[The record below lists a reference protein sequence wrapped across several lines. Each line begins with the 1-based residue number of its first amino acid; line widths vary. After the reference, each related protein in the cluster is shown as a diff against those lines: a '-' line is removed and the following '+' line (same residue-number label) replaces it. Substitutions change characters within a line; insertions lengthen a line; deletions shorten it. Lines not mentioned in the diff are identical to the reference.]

1 MTPQKSARMS
11 RFLYGGIRIDDTLFA
26 MRDARYQRRKLCNT
40 ITLHMIG
47 NSLKARIWCE
57 AEAVLKFEDSL
68 HYHQRCIGQCVR
80 AIIPPMNAQD
90 IRNKYLE
97 FYAKQQHA
105 IIKRAPLI
113 LTDDPTTLFTG
124 AGMQPMIPYLL
135 GETHP
140 QGKRIADSQTC
151 LRAQD
156 IDDIGDNRH
165 TTFFE
170 MLGNWS
176 LGDYFKKE
184 QITWMWTFLT
194 EEVGLDPNRLYVTC
208 FIGAPE
214 YNIAKDTEA
223 AELWRQKFA
232 EKGIEAKSADIGSE
246 ERGAAR
252 GIRPGE
258 RIFYYDGSKNW
269 WSRNGGPE
277 TTPVGDPCGPDSE
290 MFYEF
295 DFIEHDPKFGEH
307 CHPNCDCG
315 RFMEIGNNVFMAYK
329 KVAEGQFVPLDKPN
343 IDHGS
348 GLERIA
354 AAANNDPDVFKI
366 SLMWPIISKLEQLS
380 GKSYTSHTESM
391 RVIADHLRAATFMA
405 VDGCV
410 PSNKEQG
417 YVMRRLLRRAIRY
430 SFDLGIE
437 QNFLE
442 AVVPVIADLYEAD
455 FPEVKA
461 ARKQIIAVLTKEE
474 KAFRQTLRKGLK
486 QMQQYVADGLTGAEL
501 FTLYDTFGFPVE
513 LSTEEAY
520 KQGISLSEDW
530 RAEFDAKMAEQRQ
543 RSKTARKGQFS
554 GGLEGHDPIH
564 LKYHT
569 ATHLLGAA
577 LRTVLKARDLQQHGS
592 NITAQ
597 RLRFD
602 FNHDKL
608 TPEEKQAVEDQVNA
622 WIEADLPVSF
632 AVYPTDE
639 ALKLGAIGAFG
650 ERYGDTV
657 KVYSIGE
664 GDERVSFEVC
674 GGPHV
679 EHTGVLAEDGMRFKI
694 TKEES
699 SSAGIRRIKAVL
711 R

>member
-1 MTPQKSARMS
+1 MGL
-11 RFLYGGIRIDDTLFA
+11 FYGI
-26 MRDARYQRRKLCNT
+26 
-40 ITLHMIG
+40 ITL
-47 NSLKARIWCE
+47 
-57 AEAVLKFEDSL
+57 
-68 HYHQRCIGQCVR
+68 
-80 AIIPPMNAQD
+80 MNAQK
-90 IRNKYLE
+90 IRSKYLE
-97 FYAKQQHA
+97 FYKKQGHA
-105 IIKRAPLI
+105 VVERAPLI
-113 LTDDPTTLFTG
+113 LTNDPTTLFTG

-135 GETHP
+135 GEAHP
-140 QGKRIADSQTC
+140 EGKRIADSQTC

-176 LGDYFKKE
+176 LGDYFKEE
-184 QITWMWTFLT
+184 QIGWMWTFLT
-194 EEVGLDPNRLYVTC
+194 EEIGLDPQRLYVTC

-214 YNIAKDTEA
+214 YNIDKDVEA
-223 AELWRQKFA
+223 AKLWQKKFA
-232 EKGIEAKSADIGSE
+232 EKGIDAKMADIGSE
-246 ERGAAR
+246 EQGAAR
-252 GIRPGE
+252 GVNPGE
-258 RIFYYDGSKNW
+258 RIFFYDGSKNW

-295 DFIEHDPKFGEH
+295 DFIEHDPEFGEN

-329 KVAEGQFVPLDKPN
+329 KVAEGQFEPLDKPN

-354 AAANNDPDVFKI
+354 AAVNNDPDVFKI
-366 SLMWPIISKLEQLS
+366 SLLWPIIEKLQDLS
-380 GKSYTSHTESM
+380 GKDYASHTESM

-437 QNFLE
+437 QNFLQE
-442 AVVPVIADLYEAD
+442 VVPTIADLYEAD
-455 FPEVKA
+455 FPEVKNN
-461 ARKQIIAVLTKEE
+461 RDNIIAILVKEE
-474 KAFRQTLRKGLK
+474 KAFRQTLRKGLR
-486 QMQQYVADGLTGAEL
+486 QMQRYIDDGLTGEEL
-501 FTLYDTFGFPVE
+501 FTLYDTFGFPLE

-520 KQGISLSEDW
+520 KQGIKLSDNW
-530 RAEFDAKMAEQRQ
+530 REEFAKKMDEQRQ

-554 GGLEGHDPIH
+554 GGLEGHDSIH

-577 LRTVLKARDLQQHGS
+577 LRKVLNAPDLQQHGS
-592 NITAQ
+592 NITAD

-622 WIEADLPVSF
+622 WIDEDLPVGF

-639 ALKLGAIGAFG
+639 ALSMGAIGAFG
-650 ERYGDTV
+650 ERYGDEV
-657 KVYSIGE
+657 KVYSIGK
-664 GDERVSFEVC
+664 DDNIVSFEVC

-679 EHTGVLAEDGMRFKI
+679 EHTGILAEDGKRFKI

>member
-1 MTPQKSARMS
+1 
-11 RFLYGGIRIDDTLFA
+11 
-26 MRDARYQRRKLCNT
+26 
-40 ITLHMIG
+40 
-47 NSLKARIWCE
+47 
-57 AEAVLKFEDSL
+57 
-68 HYHQRCIGQCVR
+68 
-80 AIIPPMNAQD
+80 MNAQE
-90 IRNKYLE
+90 IRLKYLD
-97 FYAKQQHA
+97 FYSKQAHA
-105 IIKRAPLI
+105 VIKRAPLI

-135 GETHP
+135 GEPHP
-140 QGKRIADSQTC
+140 EGKRIADSQTC

-184 QITWMWTFLT
+184 QINWMWQFLS
-194 EEVGLDPNRLYVTC
+194 EEVGLDMNRIYITC
-208 FIGAPE
+208 YIGDERYDIP
-214 YNIAKDTEA
+214 KDTEA
-223 AELWRQKFA
+223 AEIWA
-232 EKGIEAKSADIGSE
+232 ELYEKAGLSSGQADIGSE
-246 ERGAAR
+246 EAGYAR
-252 GIRPGE
+252 GIHPGE
-258 RIFYYDGSKNW
+258 RIFFYDGSKNW

-277 TTPVGDPCGPDSE
+277 TTPIGDPCGPDSE

-329 KVAEGQFVPLDKPN
+329 KVADGVFEPLEKPN

-354 AAANNDPDVFKI
+354 AAANNNPDVFKI
-366 SLMWPIISKLEQLS
+366 SLLWPIVEKLQDLS
-380 GKSYTSHTESM
+380 GKKYDSHTESM

-442 AVVPVIADLYEAD
+442 EVVPVIADLYEAD
-455 FPEVKA
+455 FPEVKES
-461 ARKQIIAVLTKEE
+461 RESIIAVLVKEE

-486 QMQQYVADGLTGAEL
+486 QMQQYIDDGLTGEEL

-520 KQGISLSEDW
+520 KQGIKLSDNW
-530 RAEFDAKMAEQRQ
+530 RAEFDAKMDEQRQ

-577 LRTVLKARDLQQHGS
+577 LRKVLKASDLQQHGS
-592 NITAQ
+592 NITAE

-622 WIEADLPVSF
+622 WIDADLPVSF

-639 ALKLGAIGAFG
+639 ALKMGAIGAFG

-657 KVYSIGE
+657 KVYSIGA
-664 GDERVSFEVC
+664 GNNIISFEIC

-679 EHTGVLAEDGMRFKI
+679 EHTGVLAEGGKRFTI
-694 TKEES
+694 TKEEAS
-699 SSAGIRRIKAVL
+699 AAGIRRIKAIL
-711 R
+711 D